1 MTKKPCV
8 FAKRVLRFYLQS
20 FCLSDNTHVTATK
33 FALAVPHEKY
43 QFAFL
48 MREFKLCVYKFTA
61 RARRRTRCRGSL
73 LTVKTISCLWKL
85 EWLAKCSTKVW
96 KFPGSDQ
103 HSRHVW
109 TIFWRF
115 SNILLKFSHVSV
127 LFLLDKVQIR
137 FTRQEDLYVT
147 HGKMCT
153 VLTCGNSSTTW

>member
-1 MTKKPCV
+1 MCLRKTCV
-8 FAKRVLRFYLQS
+8 PLLFTIFLLIRQYTCHSNEICISRAAWK
-20 FCLSDNTHVTATK
+20 
-33 FALAVPHEKY
+33 VPIC
-43 QFAFL
+43 FL

-61 RARRRTRCRGSL
+61 RARRRTRCRGSP

-115 SNILLKFSHVSV
+115 SNILLQFSHVSV
-127 LFLLDKVQIR
+127 LFLLGKVQIR
-137 FTRQEDLYVT
+137 FTWQEDLYVT

-153 VLTCGNSSTTW
+153 VFTWANSCTTW